1 MWNQHCIITIQTPI
15 IFLEKQWV
23 VLWIQILRYFPFF
36 VFIES
41 ILWLYFD
48 YAALIFHRWIH
59 KSHISNEYWSNYF
72 NRIVFTI
79 FIPLNPIQSIGIHTI
94 HICLWDSIIMTMI
107 SFFIVLMFILLLFI
121 SFLFIFCISSY
132 FVFCFF
138 TLLFISQLFD
148 FNLLFIILRL
158 IVIL

>member
-1 MWNQHCIITIQTPI
+1 MWNQHCIIAIQTPI

-36 VFIES
+36 VYIES
-41 ILWLYFD
+41 IFWLYFD

-79 FIPLNPIQSIGIHTI
+79 FIPLIQFNQQEFTQSIFAW
-94 HICLWDSIIMTMI
+94 WDSIIMTMI
-107 SFFIVLMFILLLFI
+107 SFLLLYLFFCF
-121 SFLFIFCISSY
+121 SFLNLFSLLFIFCFSLY
-132 FVFCFF
+132 FVFCF
-138 TLLFISQLFD
+138 LHCCL
-148 FNLLFIILRL
+148 
-158 IVIL
+158 